1 MLTRRFPYGRAMVG
15 AQQQLPQA
23 HTTTT
28 AIRRTMVSSPSSF
41 ESPSETPFPSIA
53 DGEQPDFDFKTKEF
67 MRLMYHSRVESP
79 VSEYMYLFL

>member
-15 AQQQLPQA
+15 ALQQLPQA
-23 HTTTT
+23 LTTT
-28 AIRRTMVSSPSSF
+28 AIRRMVSSPSSF

-79 VSEYMYLFL
+79 GSEYMYLFL